1 MPFVPGMAFAAI
13 DLWPAI
19 ARSGSGECLEYFM
32 PVRLYT
38 PGLWHVMWPGLVAI
52 SFAPQRWVSID
63 SNAEILAR
71 HRKETFTGDSEMT
84 RYDSMSCLVDPVPH
98 ANMTRLTH
106 LHQLLP
112 RIEGMDFELACHW
125 PDLCIVQELPQVAFV
140 VVGHPNLLHQ
150 TILNATKYHLFRQL
164 KKEAS
169 EKLEAACLN
178 FLSRFSL

>member
-1 MPFVPGMAFAAI
+1 
-13 DLWPAI
+13 
-19 ARSGSGECLEYFM
+19 
-32 PVRLYT
+32 
-38 PGLWHVMWPGLVAI
+38 
-52 SFAPQRWVSID
+52 
-63 SNAEILAR
+63 
-71 HRKETFTGDSEMT
+71 MT

-150 TILNATKYHLFRQL
+150 TVLNATKCHLFRQF

-169 EKLEAACLN
+169 PEKLEAACLN
-178 FLSRFSL
+178 FLYRDSRCKSSKAFHVCLLKIAFCRASSMSVPIPGQWGKTKSIDSKPSFFADSWLCQHNDS